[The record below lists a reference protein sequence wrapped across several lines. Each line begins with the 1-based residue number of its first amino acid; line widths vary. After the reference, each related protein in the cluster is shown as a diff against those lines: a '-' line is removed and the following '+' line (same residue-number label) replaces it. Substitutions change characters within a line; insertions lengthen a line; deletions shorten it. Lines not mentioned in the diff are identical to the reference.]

1 MRIQKLELADTQAFS
16 SFFLDYIQEKDTL
29 KPFYS
34 LFPRIENFKAQLS
47 SKAKSFPQTSRNILT
62 AVLQEQYSG
71 LTVSKTTQQNI
82 ESLKSENTFTI
93 TTGHQLN
100 IFTGPLYFVYKIVTV
115 INACKQLK
123 QQFPAYNFVPVYW
136 MASEDHDYEEIKYF
150 RAFGKKYI
158 WETDQTGAVGRF
170 NPKSIEKLFDQI
182 AGDISVFKNAYSKN
196 KTLSGAVRHYVNE
209 LFTDKGLVVV
219 DADHPKLKQIL
230 VPVIKADIFDNT
242 PASLVNETNQRLEK
256 SGYHPQVNARDI
268 NFFYLKDALRS
279 RIEKRGDT
287 FHVLD
292 SKISFT
298 EKQLHA
304 QIENN
309 PEEFSPNVILRPL
322 YQEMILPNL
331 AYIGGPAELVYWL
344 ELKKVF
350 DHFKQPFPILMPRN
364 FALIVD
370 APTDRKM
377 KKTGIDLKVFFAQKN
392 FIFNHW
398 VLQNSAQE
406 LTISKEMQQVSGLF
420 EKLQAKANEIDSTLT
435 QFVGAQAKHA
445 ANALNRIEQ
454 KMLRAEK
461 RRHTDKLQQIEAV
474 KDALFP
480 NGNLQERTD
489 NLLNFYPAD
498 STFIKQLLEHFDPFD
513 FRFHT
518 LIYE

>member
-16 SFFLDYIQEKDTL
+16 SFFLDYIHGKEAL
-29 KPFYS
+29 KSFYS
-34 LFPRIENFKAQLS
+34 QFPRIENFKAQIE
-47 SKAKSFPQTSRNILT
+47 SKAKSFPQQNRNTI
-62 AVLQEQYSG
+62 AEVLQEQYKGLTISG
-71 LTVSKTTQQNI
+71 LTQKNL
-82 ESLKSENTFTI
+82 ESLKDHNTFTI

-123 QQFPAYNFVPVYW
+123 QHYPNYNFVPVYW

-150 RAFGKKYI
+150 RAFGKKYV

-170 NPKSIEKLFDQI
+170 NPKSIEKLFDQVQ
-182 AGDISVFKNAYSKN
+182 GDISIFKSAYTKN
-196 KTLSGAVRHYVNE
+196 KTLSGAVRQYVND
-209 LFTDKGLVVV
+209 LFANEGLVVV
-219 DADHPKLKQIL
+219 DADHPKLKRIL
-230 VPVIKADIFDNT
+230 APVIKADILAHT
-242 PASLVNETNQRLEK
+242 PAKLVNQTNQHLEK
-256 SGYHPQVNARDI
+256 TGYHPPVNARDI
-268 NFFYLKDALRS
+268 NFFYLNDSLRA
-279 RIEKRGDT
+279 RIEKRGET
-287 FHVLD
+287 FYVLD
-292 SKISFT
+292 SKLSFSS
-298 EKQLHA
+298 EEIQA
-304 QIENN
+304 RIESN

-331 AYIGGPAELVYWL
+331 AYVGGPAELVYWL

-350 DHFKQPFPILMPRN
+350 DHVAQPFPILMPRN
-364 FALIVD
+364 FALVVD

-377 KKTGIDLKVFFAQKN
+377 KKTGIDLKLFFAQKN

-398 VLQNSAQE
+398 VLQNSTQE
-406 LTISKEMQQVSGLF
+406 LTIGKEMKQVSALF
-420 EKLQAKANEIDSTLT
+420 ENLQAKATAIDATLS
-435 QFVGAQAKHA
+435 QFVGAHA
-445 ANALNRIEQ
+445 QRTANALNHIEQ

-461 RRHTDKLQQIEAV
+461 RRHSEKLQQIEAV
-474 KDALFP
+474 KDTLFP

-498 STFIKQLLEHFDPFD
+498 SQFIQQLLTHFDPFD

>member
-16 SFFLDYIQEKDTL
+16 SFFLDYIHGKEAL
-29 KPFYS
+29 KSYYS
-34 LFPRIENFKAQLS
+34 QFPRIENFKTQIE
-47 SKAKSFPQTSRNILT
+47 SKAKSFPQQNRNTL
-62 AVLQEQYSG
+62 AEVLQEQYKG
-71 LTVSKTTQQNI
+71 LTISTLTQKNLDA
-82 ESLKSENTFTI
+82 LKNQNTFTV

-123 QQFPAYNFVPVYW
+123 QHYPDYNFVPVYW

-150 RAFGKKYI
+150 RAFGKKYA
-158 WETDQTGAVGRF
+158 WETNQIGAVGRF
-170 NPKSIEKLFDQI
+170 NPRSIEKLFDQVP
-182 AGDISVFKNAYSKN
+182 GDISIFKNAYTKN
-196 KTLSGAVRHYVNE
+196 KTLSGAVRQYVND
-209 LFTDKGLVVV
+209 LFADEGLVVV
-219 DADHPKLKQIL
+219 DADHPKLKRIL
-230 VPVIKADIFDNT
+230 APVMKADILENT
-242 PASLVNETNQRLEK
+242 PAKLVNQTNQQLEK
-256 SGYHPQVNARDI
+256 TGYHPPVNARDI
-268 NFFYLKDALRS
+268 NFFYLKDALRA
-279 RIEKRGDT
+279 RIEKRGET
-287 FHVLD
+287 FHVVD
-292 SKISFT
+292 SKLSFSS
-298 EKQLHA
+298 EEIQSR
-304 QIENN
+304 IESN

-350 DHFKQPFPILMPRN
+350 DHFEQPYPILLPRN
-364 FALIVD
+364 FAMVVD

-377 KKTGIDLKVFFAQKN
+377 KKTGIDLKLFFAQKN

-398 VLQNSAQE
+398 VLHNSTQE
-406 LTISKEMQQVSGLF
+406 LTISKEMQQVSVLF
-420 EKLQAKANEIDSTLT
+420 EKLQVKANSIDATLT
-435 QFVGAQAKHA
+435 QFVGAQAKRT

-461 RRHTDKLQQIEAV
+461 RRHSDKLQQIEAV

-498 STFIKQLLEHFDPFD
+498 SQFIQQLLMHFDPFD
-513 FRFHT
+513 FRFYT

>member
-16 SFFLDYIQEKDTL
+16 SFFLDYIHGKEAL
-29 KPFYS
+29 KSYYS
-34 LFPRIENFKAQLS
+34 QFPRIENFKTQIE
-47 SKAKSFPQTSRNILT
+47 SKAKSFPQQNRNTL
-62 AVLQEQYSG
+62 AEVLQEQNKG
-71 LTVSKTTQQNI
+71 LTISALTQKNLD
-82 ESLKSENTFTI
+82 SLKDQNTFTI

-123 QQFPAYNFVPVYW
+123 QHYPDYNFVPVYW

-150 RAFGKKYI
+150 RAFGKKYV

-170 NPKSIEKLFDQI
+170 NTKSIAKLFDQVP
-182 AGDISVFKNAYSKN
+182 GDISVFKNAYTKN
-196 KTLSGAVRHYVNE
+196 KTLSGAVRQYVND
-209 LFTDKGLVVV
+209 LFADEGLIVV
-219 DADHPKLKQIL
+219 DADHPKLKRIL
-230 VPVIKADIFDNT
+230 APVMKADILENT
-242 PASLVNETNQRLEK
+242 PAKLVNQTNQQLEK
-256 SGYHPQVNARDI
+256 IGYHAPVNARDI
-268 NFFYLKDALRS
+268 NFFYLIDSLRG
-279 RIEKRGDT
+279 RIEKRGET

-292 SKISFT
+292 SKLSFSS
-298 EKQLHA
+298 EEIQSR
-304 QIENN
+304 IESN

-350 DHFKQPFPILMPRN
+350 DHFEQPFPILMPRN
-364 FALIVD
+364 FALVVD

-377 KKTGIDLKVFFAQKN
+377 KKTGIDLKLFFAQKN

-398 VLQNSAQE
+398 VLHNSTQE
-406 LTISKEMQQVSGLF
+406 LTISKEMQQVSVLF
-420 EKLQAKANEIDSTLT
+420 EKLQAKANSIDASLT
-435 QFVGAQAKHA
+435 QFVGAQAKHT

-461 RRHTDKLQQIEAV
+461 RRHSDKLQQIEAV

-489 NLLNFYPAD
+489 NLLNFYPTD
-498 STFIKQLLEHFDPFD
+498 SQFIQQLLTHFDPFD

>member
-16 SFFLDYIQEKDTL
+16 SFFLDYIHQKENL

-34 LFPRIENFKAQLS
+34 LFPRIENFKVQLE

-62 AVLQEQYSG
+62 AVLKEQYTG
-71 LTVSKTTQQNI
+71 LTVSTATQQNI
-82 ESLKSENTFTI
+82 ESLESENTFTV

-115 INACKQLK
+115 INACKKLK
-123 QQFPAYNFVPVYW
+123 QQYPAYNFVPVYW

-150 RAFGKKYI
+150 RSSGKKYV

-196 KTLSGAVRHYVNE
+196 KTLSGAVRHYVND
-209 LFTDKGLVVV
+209 LFTDEGLVVV
-219 DADHPKLKQIL
+219 DADHPKLKQIF
-230 VPVIKADIFDNT
+230 VPVMKADILDNT
-242 PASLVNETNQRLEK
+242 PANLVNQTNQQLEK
-256 SGYHPQVNARDI
+256 SGYHAPVNARDI
-268 NFFYLKDALRS
+268 NFFYLKDVLRG
-279 RIEKRGDT
+279 RIEKRGDV

-298 EKQLHA
+298 QEQLQS
-304 QIENN
+304 QIESH

-344 ELKKVF
+344 ELKSVF
-350 DHFKQPFPILMPRN
+350 DHFEQPFPILMPRN

-377 KKTGIDLKVFFAQKN
+377 KKTGIDLKMFFAQKN

-398 VLQNSAQE
+398 VLQNSTQE
-406 LTISKEMQQVSGLF
+406 LTIGKEMKQVSALF
-420 EKLQAKANEIDSTLT
+420 ENLQARATSIDTTLS
-435 QFVGAQAKHA
+435 QFVGAQAQHT

-461 RRHTDKLQQIEAV
+461 RRHTEKLQQIEAV

-498 STFIKQLLEHFDPFD
+498 STFIKQLLTHFDPFD

>member
-16 SFFLDYIQEKDTL
+16 TFFLDYIGQKENL

-34 LFPRIENFKAQLS
+34 FFPSLENFNAQIEH
-47 SKAKSFPQTSRNILT
+47 KTKSFPESSRNTLSE
-62 AVLQEQYSG
+62 VLQEQYKGSVISDSVKSN
-71 LTVSKTTQQNI
+71 LQQ
-82 ESLKSENTFTI
+82 LKDKNTFTV

-115 INACKQLK
+115 INTCKQLK
-123 QQFPAYNFVPVYW
+123 QCYPQYNFVPVYW

-150 RAFGKKYI
+150 RAFGKKYV
-158 WETDQTGAVGRF
+158 WETNQTGAVGRF
-170 NPKSIEKLFDQI
+170 NPKSIESLFAQI
-182 AGDISVFKNAYSKN
+182 SGDISLFKNAYLKHS
-196 KTLSGAVRHYVNE
+196 TLSGAVRHYVNE
-209 LFTDKGLVVV
+209 LFGKEGLVVV
-219 DADHPKLKQIL
+219 DADHQRLKQSFI
-230 VPVIKADIFDNT
+230 PVMKSDIIDNT
-242 PASLVNETNQRLEK
+242 PVNLVNQTNQQLEK
-256 SGYHPQVNARDI
+256 SGYHPPVNAREI
-268 NFFYLKDALRS
+268 NFFYLADSLRG
-279 RIEKRGDT
+279 RIEKRGEN
-287 FHVLD
+287 FHVVD
-292 SKISFT
+292 SEISFT
-298 EKQLHA
+298 A
-304 QIENN
+304 DQIQARIESH

-350 DHFKQPFPILMPRN
+350 DHFHQPFPILMPRN
-364 FALIVD
+364 FALVVD

-377 KKTGIDLKVFFAQKN
+377 KKTGIDLKLFFAQKN

-398 VLQNSAQE
+398 MLQNSTHE
-406 LTISKEMQQVSGLF
+406 LTISKEMQQVSALF
-420 EKLQAKANEIDSTLT
+420 EKLQAKATSIDSTLS
-435 QFVGAQAKHA
+435 QFVGAQAQRTTK
-445 ANALNRIEQ
+445 ALSSIEQ

-461 RRHTDKLQQIEAV
+461 RKHAEKLQQIEAV
-474 KDALFP
+474 KDTLFP

-498 STFIKQLLEHFDPFD
+498 PEFIDQLLTNFDPFD

>member
-16 SFFLDYIQEKDTL
+16 SFFLDYIHEKESL
-29 KPFYS
+29 KSYYS
-34 LFPRIENFKAQLS
+34 QFPRLENFKTQID
-47 SKAKSFPQTSRNILT
+47 SKAKSFPQQSRNTL
-62 AVLQEQYSG
+62 AEVLQEQYKG
-71 LTVSKTTQQNI
+71 LSISTLTQKNLD
-82 ESLKSENTFTI
+82 SLKDQNTFTV

-123 QQFPAYNFVPVYW
+123 QHYPNYHFVPVYW

-150 RAFGKKYI
+150 RAFGKKYV

-170 NPKSIEKLFDQI
+170 NPKSIEKLFDQVP
-182 AGDISVFKNAYSKN
+182 GDISVFKNAYTKN
-196 KTLSGAVRHYVNE
+196 KTLSGAVRQYVND
-209 LFTDKGLVVV
+209 LFANEGLVVV
-219 DADHPKLKQIL
+219 DADHPKLKRIL
-230 VPVIKADIFDNT
+230 ALVMKADILNNA
-242 PASLVNETNQRLEK
+242 PAGLVNQTNQQLEK
-256 SGYHPQVNARDI
+256 IGYHPPVNARDI
-268 NFFYLKDALRS
+268 NFFYLNDSLRG
-279 RIEKRGDT
+279 RIEKRDET

-292 SKISFT
+292 SKLSFSK
-298 EKQLHA
+298 EEIQA
-304 QIENN
+304 RIESN

-350 DHFKQPFPILMPRN
+350 DHFEQPFPILMPRN

-377 KKTGIDLKVFFAQKN
+377 KKTGIDLKMFFAQKN

-398 VLQNSAQE
+398 VLHNSTQE
-406 LTISKEMQQVSGLF
+406 LTISKEMQQVSMLF
-420 EKLQAKANEIDSTLT
+420 EKLQTKASSIDASLT
-435 QFVGAQAKHA
+435 QFVGAQAKHT

-461 RRHTDKLQQIEAV
+461 RRHSDKLQQIEAV

-498 STFIKQLLEHFDPFD
+498 SQFIQQLLTHFEPFD
-513 FRFHT
+513 FRFHA

>member
-16 SFFLDYIQEKDTL
+16 SFFLDYIHQKENL

-34 LFPRIENFKAQLS
+34 LFPHIENFETQIE

-62 AVLQEQYSG
+62 AVLKEQYNG
-71 LTVSKTTQQNI
+71 LTVSTATQQHI
-82 ESLKSENTFTI
+82 ESLKSENTFTV

-115 INACKQLK
+115 INACKKLK
-123 QQFPAYNFVPVYW
+123 QQYPAYNFVPVYW

-150 RAFGKKYI
+150 RAAGKKYV

-182 AGDISVFKNAYSKN
+182 AGDISIFKNAYSKN
-196 KTLSGAVRHYVNE
+196 KTLSGAVRHYVND
-209 LFTDKGLVVV
+209 LFTDEGLVVV
-219 DADHPKLKQIL
+219 DADHPKLKQIF
-230 VPVIKADIFDNT
+230 VPIMKADILDNT
-242 PASLVNETNQRLEK
+242 PANLVNQTNQQLEK
-256 SGYHPQVNARDI
+256 SGYHAPVNARDI
-268 NFFYLKDALRS
+268 NFFYLKDNLRG

-287 FHVLD
+287 FQVVD

-298 EKQLHA
+298 PEQIQT
-304 QIENN
+304 QIESN

-350 DHFKQPFPILMPRN
+350 DHFEQPFPILMPRN
-364 FALIVD
+364 FALVVD

-377 KKTGIDLKVFFAQKN
+377 KKTGIDLKMFFAQKN
-392 FIFNHW
+392 FIYNHW
-398 VLQNSAQE
+398 VLQNSTQE
-406 LTISKEMQQVSGLF
+406 LTISKEMKQVSALF
-420 EKLQAKANEIDSTLT
+420 ENLQARATSIDTTLS
-435 QFVGAQAKHA
+435 QFVGAQAQHT

-461 RRHTDKLQQIEAV
+461 RRHTEKLQQIEAV

-498 STFIKQLLEHFDPFD
+498 STFIKQLLSHFDPFD

>member
-1 MRIQKLELADTQAFS
+1 MHIQKLELADTQAFS
-16 SFFLDYIQEKDTL
+16 TFFLDYIHEKEIL

-34 LFPRIENFKAQLS
+34 LYPRIENFKTQIETKAQ
-47 SKAKSFPQTSRNILT
+47 SFPQTNRNILT
-62 AVLQEQYSG
+62 AVLLEQYKE
-71 LTVSKTTQQNI
+71 LTVSNATQHNI
-82 ESLKSENTFTI
+82 ASLKSETTFTV

-115 INACKQLK
+115 LNACKKLK
-123 QQFPAYNFVPVYW
+123 QQFPAYHFVPVYW

-150 RAFGKKYI
+150 RAAGKKYI

-170 NPKSIEKLFDQI
+170 NPKSIEKLFDQV

-196 KTLSGAVRHYVNE
+196 KTLSSAVRQYVND
-209 LFTDKGLVVV
+209 LFGKEGLVVI
-219 DADHPKLKQIL
+219 DADAPELKKLLI
-230 VPVIKADIFDNT
+230 PVMKADILDAT
-242 PASLVNETNQRLEK
+242 PATLVNQTNQQLEK

-268 NFFYLKDALRS
+268 NFFYLKDSLRS
-279 RIEKRGDT
+279 RIEKRGEV
-287 FHVLD
+287 FQVLD

-298 EKQLHA
+298 VDQLVA

-322 YQEMILPNL
+322 YQELILPNL

-364 FALIVD
+364 FALVVD
-370 APTDRKM
+370 APTTRKM
-377 KKTGIDLKVFFAQKN
+377 IKTGIDLKMYFAQKN

-398 VLQNSAQE
+398 TLQNSTQE
-406 LTISKEMQQVSGLF
+406 LTLGKEIEQATALF
-420 EKLQAKANEIDSTLT
+420 KNLQARATSIDPTLS
-435 QFVGAQAKHA
+435 QFVGAQAQRT
-445 ANALNRIEQ
+445 ANALSRIEQ

-461 RRHTDKLQQIEAV
+461 RKHAEKLQQIEAV

-498 STFIKQLLEHFDPFD
+498 PSFIQHLLTHFDPFD
-513 FRFHT
+513 FRFHA
-518 LIYE
+518 LSYE